1 MFENLS
7 WLELVIIGVVAS
19 VVLRI
24 SLSRRRAPR

>member
-19 VVLRI
+19 VVLRL
-24 SLSRRRAPR
+24 SLSRRRARS